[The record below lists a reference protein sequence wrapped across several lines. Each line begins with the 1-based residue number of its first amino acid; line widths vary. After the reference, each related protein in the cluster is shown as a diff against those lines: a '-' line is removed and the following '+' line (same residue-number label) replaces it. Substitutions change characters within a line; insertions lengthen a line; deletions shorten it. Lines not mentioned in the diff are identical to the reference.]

1 MSTAVVVGTGP
12 NKLAAALTLAER
24 GVALA
29 CEPGHLRQ
37 DGSAYPAT
45 VVVGLTRVRFWS
57 RVAHKPVLAPR
68 RRRRW
73 SRPLALPTVDYRLW
87 ISVGWLR
94 PQVMPQA
101 RGCGCTSRL
110 RHTPPGVW

>member
-45 VVVGLTRVRFWS
+45 VVVGLGASASGRGS
-57 RVAHKPVLAPR
+57 RTNPYWPHR
-68 RRRRW
+68 EG
-73 SRPLALPTVDYRLW
+73 D
-87 ISVGWLR
+87 VG
-94 PQVMPQA
+94 
-101 RGCGCTSRL
+101 RGR
-110 RHTPPGVW
+110 